1 MAVRKLQ
8 ITVRG
13 REKQWGFMFD
23 GDTRHLADW
32 RADGLE
38 IDEIIN
44 TIPEWVVDIRM
55 LKPWCFMQ
63 DILFGFW
70 WRETAK
76 PKLLKLLRW

>member
-13 REKQWGFMFD
+13 REKRWGFMFD

-44 TIPEWVVDIRM
+44 TIPEWVVDIGM

>member
-1 MAVRKLQ
+1 MPVRKLE
-8 ITVRG
+8 IIVRG
-13 REKQWGFMFD
+13 REKKWGFMFE
-23 GDTRHLADW
+23 GNIKFLNDW

-44 TIPEWVVDIRM
+44 TIPEWVVDIGM